1 MTPVISEVE
10 IQPGGPGYGLQ
21 SVGSQLDSA
30 QTLGHAQC
38 HQQLDRDRLP
48 SQRLEGHFTKRPLKH
63 GTAYLYIYMY
73 THIIICIIYIYTY
86 IYVVKKQRFPADLS
100 LNIFSGAWNI
110 LPMRI
115 KLQPIQNQLRFW
127 VVSLWAQQWY
137 KPHMT
142 PTIGLW

>member
-1 MTPVISEVE
+1 MTPEISEVE

-63 GTAYLYIYMY
+63 GTAYLYIYVYTYNYMY
-73 THIIICIIYIYTY
+73 NIYIHTY
-86 IYVVKKQRFPADLS
+86 M
-100 LNIFSGAWNI
+100 W
-110 LPMRI
+110 
-115 KLQPIQNQLRFW
+115 
-127 VVSLWAQQWY
+127 
-137 KPHMT
+137 
-142 PTIGLW
+142 

>member
-73 THIIICIIYIYTY
+73 THIIICIIYIYIHICGKKTTLSCRFVLKHLQWCLKHPTY
-86 IYVVKKQRFPADLS
+86 AYQVAAHSKPAEVLS
-100 LNIFSGAWNI
+100 SIIVGTT
-110 LPMRI
+110 M
-115 KLQPIQNQLRFW
+115 
-127 VVSLWAQQWY
+127 V
-137 KPHMT
+137 
-142 PTIGLW
+142 